1 MDVIKYLK
9 SEGYTE
15 IKEIPGV
22 GICGLR
28 SFIFTTGL
36 IIGMNE
42 IGYFGRYCYKTSREA
57 SDALKSWD
65 GSGDPPGNW
74 IKYKGEGGERENP
87 NNINGCLNCSKNG

>member
-9 SEGYTE
+9 SEGYTG

-42 IGYFGRYCYKTSREA
+42 IGYFGRYCYKTSQEA

-74 IKYKGEGGERENP
+74 IKYKGHEGERENP
-87 NNINGCLNCSKNG
+87 NNINGCLNCNKK

>member
-74 IKYKGEGGERENP
+74 IIRPISTKNKSSIL
-87 NNINGCLNCSKNG
+87 NIHHWG